1 MFINFAVFLY
11 MNIHKKVETVSL
23 LGQLIVAFPCFH
35 RHKKMTKSLEDS
47 FIIINYKNLNA
58 PSFSELILTISNDW
72 ININTNAK
80 KKYQLV
86 KSEMQG
92 SENKKR
98 KCLLE

>member
-35 RHKKMTKSLEDS
+35 QHKKMTKSLEDS

-80 KKYQLV
+80 KNT
-86 KSEMQG
+86 S
-92 SENKKR
+92 
-98 KCLLE
+98 